1 MGNVMD
7 RKVSCAEARVNGAA
21 TSPTSPS
28 PLALKETEKLVAK
41 STEEDPTPQPQ
52 LAPNLTFHLYSYRQ
66 QMGCKKHQVM
76 KWATSKLMLTEE
88 LLKLHRQT
96 TSKPWTDFDLTDD
109 DEEELED
116 VENRIPA
123 RDNNDNDD
131 LLAEELCNLKNYRL
145 TLRGTIL
152 EVAQEKMTKREKKKL
167 KRLKRRT
174 LISSKKPSNKDKH
187 KLWQYPSLSMPLLD
201 DEEEEEQQRE
211 QDAQPEVIVID

>member
-7 RKVSCAEARVNGAA
+7 RKVSCAEARVTGAA
-21 TSPTSPS
+21 TSPTTPT
-28 PLALKETEKLVAK
+28 PLAHKEPEKLVAK
-41 STEEDPTPQPQ
+41 SSEEEPTPQPQ
-52 LAPNLTFHLYSYRQ
+52 MASNLTFHLYSYRQ

-96 TSKPWTDFDLTDD
+96 TSNSWTDFELTDD
-109 DEEELED
+109 EEDFED
-116 VENRIPA
+116 VENRVPA

-131 LLAEELCNLKNYRL
+131 LLAQELCNLKNYRL

-152 EVAQEKMTKREKKKL
+152 EVAQEKMKRREKKKL

-187 KLWQYPSLSMPLLD
+187 KLWQYPRPSMPLLD
-201 DEEEEEQQRE
+201 NEEEEHRE